1 MTPTE
6 PSFYRDVLDHISD
19 GVYFVDRDRRILYW
33 NQGAFRLTGYK
44 AEEVVGR
51 CCQDDMLR
59 HVDAAG
65 RNLCLDG
72 CPLTACIADGVS
84 HEAQV
89 FLRHK
94 RGRRIPVWVRVQPM
108 RAADGSVAGAVEIFS
123 DDTTQHAAQRKTL
136 EMERLAFLDH
146 LTQAPNRRYLEMS
159 LQTAF
164 IEYQV
169 HQDPFGVLV
178 ADIDRFKAINDDFGH
193 DAGDRALREVATTLT
208 RTLRTTDLVGRW
220 GGDEFMAI
228 VRHVGGET
236 LSSLAERCRALVAQT
251 GLRTNDERLVSIL
264 SVSVGGAIVCPG
276 DSPEAL
282 IKRADE
288 AMYQDKMTKRD
299 RGKGKGI

>member
-19 GVYFVDRDRRILYW
+19 GVYCVDRERRILYW

-44 AEEVVGR
+44 AEEVLGS
-51 CCQDDMLR
+51 CCQDDKLH

-72 CPLTACIADGVS
+72 CPLTACIADGAA

-94 RGRRIPVWVRVQPM
+94 QGRRIPVRVRVQPM
-108 RAADGSVAGAVEIFS
+108 RAADGSIAGAVEIFS
-123 DDTTQHAAQRKTL
+123 DDTARHAAQRKSA

-146 LTQAPNRRYLEMS
+146 VTQAPNRRYLEMS
-159 LQTAF
+159 LQTALL
-164 IEYQV
+164 EYQV
-169 HQDPFGVLV
+169 HRDPFGVLV
-178 ADIDRFKAINDDFGH
+178 ADVDRFKAINDDFGH
-193 DAGDRALREVATTLT
+193 NAGDRALQEVASTLI

-228 VRHVGGET
+228 VRHVGSET
-236 LSSLAERCRALVAQT
+236 LGILAERCRALVAQT
-251 GLRTNDERLVSIL
+251 GFRTNDERLVSIL

-282 IKRADE
+282 VKRADE
-288 AMYQDKMTKRD
+288 SMYQDKMTKRD
-299 RGKGKGI
+299 REKGKDR

>member
-1 MTPTE
+1 M
-6 PSFYRDVLDHISD
+6 YC
-19 GVYFVDRDRRILYW
+19 VDRERRILYW

-44 AEEVVGR
+44 AEEVLGS
-51 CCQDDMLR
+51 CCQDDKLH

-72 CPLTACIADGVS
+72 CPLTACIADGAA

-94 RGRRIPVWVRVQPM
+94 QGRRIPVRVRVQPM
-108 RAADGSVAGAVEIFS
+108 RAADGSIAGAVEIFS
-123 DDTTQHAAQRKTL
+123 DDTARHAAQRKSA

-146 LTQAPNRRYLEMS
+146 VTQAPNRRYLEMS
-159 LQTAF
+159 LQTALL
-164 IEYQV
+164 EYQV
-169 HQDPFGVLV
+169 HRDPFGVLV
-178 ADIDRFKAINDDFGH
+178 ADVDRFKAINDDFGH
-193 DAGDRALREVATTLT
+193 NAGDRALQEVASTLI

-228 VRHVGGET
+228 VRHVGSET
-236 LSSLAERCRALVAQT
+236 LGILAERCRALVAQT
-251 GLRTNDERLVSIL
+251 GFRTNDERLVSIL

-282 IKRADE
+282 VKRADE
-288 AMYQDKMTKRD
+288 SMYQDKMTKRD
-299 RGKGKGI
+299 REKGKDR

>member
-108 RAADGSVAGAVEIFS
+108 RAADGSIAGAVEIFS

-164 IEYQV
+164 VEYQV